1 MLVALFGPTGVG
13 KSYLVSKLV
22 EDGGFEAVRTIR
34 TRKMRPSE
42 VNIKE
47 AVFMSSDELDNL
59 VREGKIA
66 HHFEA
71 FGGRYGYLKEDIFT
85 DRKMIFEMHYEQ
97 IDTWKKIAPHMKM
110 IYIMPNDKSVP
121 FDMTKERNLSPEK
134 EKERLD
140 DIKHQYDMIENDLTF
155 RQKFD
160 KILINDY
167 TDKFVSN
174 LISELSNL
182 EA

>member
-13 KSYLVSKLV
+13 KSFLVSKLV
-22 EDGGFEAVRTIR
+22 SEGNFEAVRTIR
-34 TRKMRPSE
+34 TRKMRQSE
-42 VNIKE
+42 VNVKE
-47 AVFMSSDELDNL
+47 AIFMSSEELDSL
-59 VREGKIA
+59 VKEGKIA

-97 IDTWKKIAPHMKM
+97 IDEWKKIAPFMKM
-110 IYIMPNDKSVP
+110 IYIMPKDKSIP
-121 FDMTKERNLSPEK
+121 FEMTKDRQLSPDK

-140 DIKHQYDMIENDLTF
+140 DIHHQYEMIENDLSF
-155 RQKFD
+155 RNKFD
-160 KILINDY
+160 KILYNDY
-167 TDKFVSN
+167 TDKFVDE
-174 LISELSNL
+174 LIRELKNL